1 MGGFYNGSGVLISPN
16 WVLTAAHMFL
26 SNGAAFTVGGTTYTS
41 DAVYADPGWNG
52 NAFDSYNIGL
62 IHLSTPVTGITPATI
77 YTGSSEYD
85 AVGTSVGYGMKGTG
99 LTGYQSADN
108 QKRAFQNVTDGWVTD
123 PSLILASDF
132 DSPHSS
138 ALNVY
143 GDSTPLPLEGCVSP
157 GDSGGGLFMSDA
169 SDNTYLIGIT
179 SFVASTWPDVPSTC
193 VYGDISG
200 YTRVTTSDS
209 SITSISGVV
218 GSPEPSS
225 LAVAATGL
233 VAAAAFSGAAAGPR
247 SACRPPLAASSR
259 TGPSKPESTSGE
271 SAVNG
276 RQVVK
281 VWRPPDWAARQQ
293 PFGPLDNIAGGLW
306 LRPAVNVAGRPPF
319 AVGARCSSP
328 ISGLAQRLTTSISR
342 ASDHAGAKSAH
353 IDAERRLPKDAQ
365 VAAVEF
371 DFSGYLDATQ
381 VQIGSPAGHNQ
392 FAGSSSDL

>member
-1 MGGFYNGSGVLISPN
+1 MCRAISTCGLIVVLTALGAASLQACTIRDDVPDSSYLTLGADPDYACVGKLVVGGFYNGSGVLISPN

-26 SNGAAFTVGGTTYTS
+26 SNSAAFTVGGTTYTS

-52 NAFDSYNIGL
+52 NALDGYDIGL

-200 YTRVTTSDS
+200 YTRVTTFDS
-209 SITSISGVV
+209 WITSISGVV

-225 LAVAATGL
+225 LALAATGL
-233 VAAAAFSGAAAGPR
+233 VAAAAYF
-247 SACRPPLAASSR
+247 
-259 TGPSKPESTSGE
+259 
-271 SAVNG
+271 
-276 RQVVK
+276 
-281 VWRPPDWAARQQ
+281 WRR
-293 PFGPLDNIAGGLW
+293 
-306 LRPAVNVAGRPPF
+306 R
-319 AVGARCSSP
+319 
-328 ISGLAQRLTTSISR
+328 R
-342 ASDHAGAKSAH
+342 ASLGW
-353 IDAERRLPKDAQ
+353 
-365 VAAVEF
+365 
-371 DFSGYLDATQ
+371 
-381 VQIGSPAGHNQ
+381 
-392 FAGSSSDL
+392 